1 MIRGLRPALGCS
13 YWGAVDREPTEV
25 RLLWDE
31 RFLYIAFS
39 CTDRDIV
46 ADPGLKRDGDVYE
59 ADACEF
65 FLDVSGEGKE
75 WFELQVSPL
84 NQVMDTVSSFTGG
97 PGDQAGAAGN
107 GLPHDPRVE
116 RRRLAERGGKTGVR
130 RPCDRLDRG
139 ICVSGGG
146 GEPDGLEAGRIADEL
161 RALQSRFHHGRRGKA
176 VFLLESGSTRLS
188 PHFPG
193 GNGPRIPEGTAAC
206 PVGKRREKNLSSPPF
221 FCLFTRLFRSRGFR
235 RERPAGWCR
244 PF

>member
-1 MIRGLRPALGCS
+1 MIRGLRPVLGCS

-97 PGDQAGAAGN
+97 PGGCTDTLRIRPELLETAYRTTRAWNAAGLRSAAGKLVCGGRVIGWTVEFAFPAAAVN
-107 GLPHDPRVE
+107 LTAWKPGGLRMNFVRYNHGFTTADAEKRFSCWSPVQHGCPHISP
-116 RRRLAERGGKTGVR
+116 A
-130 RPCDRLDRG
+130 
-139 ICVSGGG
+139 
-146 GEPDGLEAGRIADEL
+146 AMGR
-161 RALQSRFHHGRRGKA
+161 
-176 VFLLESGSTRLS
+176 VFLKERLLV
-188 PHFPG
+188 
-193 GNGPRIPEGTAAC
+193 R
-206 PVGKRREKNLSSPPF
+206 
-221 FCLFTRLFRSRGFR
+221 
-235 RERPAGWCR
+235 
-244 PF
+244 

>member
-75 WFELQVSPL
+75 WLVVSAIL
-84 NQVMDTVSSFTGG
+84 RTFVS
-97 PGDQAGAAGN
+97 
-107 GLPHDPRVE
+107 E
-116 RRRLAERGGKTGVR
+116 
-130 RPCDRLDRG
+130 
-139 ICVSGGG
+139 
-146 GEPDGLEAGRIADEL
+146 
-161 RALQSRFHHGRRGKA
+161 
-176 VFLLESGSTRLS
+176 
-188 PHFPG
+188 
-193 GNGPRIPEGTAAC
+193 
-206 PVGKRREKNLSSPPF
+206 
-221 FCLFTRLFRSRGFR
+221 
-235 RERPAGWCR
+235 
-244 PF
+244 